1 MTTTKQAEIT
11 AIKEKQ
17 AKEIESLNI
26 KFDLKE
32 KLFNLTGCEPSI
44 ISPENNPFAVFYPET
59 KGEYLD
65 ILKGLQPTKQNFTV
79 TFASSK
85 EIKTFSPYSIH
96 YGGKH
101 SSPNYMEVSVRF
113 KHSVCP
119 IWVKMPKDVVN
130 LKFSVSRFDGD
141 HKGFG
146 IYESLYTLSAN
157 EGRTTIQEYYGEN
170 KTMYAASKE
179 EAKKLKLFIFSV

>member
-1 MTTTKQAEIT
+1 MITTKQAEII

-17 AKEIESLNI
+17 AKELRSLNI

-44 ISPENNPFAVFYPET
+44 ISPDTNPFAVFYPQT
-59 KGEYLD
+59 KDEYLA

-101 SSPNYMEVSVRF
+101 NTPNYMEVCVKF
-113 KHSVCP
+113 QHSICP
-119 IWVKMPKDVVN
+119 IWVKMPKDVMDS
-130 LKFSVSRFDGD
+130 KFNVSGFDGE
-141 HKGFG
+141 HIGFG
-146 IYESLYTLSAN
+146 RYERLYTLSAKQS
-157 EGRTTIQEYYGEN
+157 TTVQEYYGKN
-170 KTMYAASKE
+170 KTMYAATKAESKE
-179 EAKKLKLFIFSV
+179 LKEIIFQ